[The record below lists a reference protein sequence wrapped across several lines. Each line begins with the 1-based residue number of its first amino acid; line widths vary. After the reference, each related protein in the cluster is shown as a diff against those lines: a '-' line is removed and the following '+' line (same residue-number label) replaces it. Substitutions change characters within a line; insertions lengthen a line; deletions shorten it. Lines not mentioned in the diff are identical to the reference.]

1 MATTSDSK
9 RSLFSRDSMLSTLS
23 RRRLLQASAAGGLVA
38 ASSSLGSRAAASPAI
53 ALQEAPSQTLVV
65 AWADGPNGT
74 DLAFHAALRSI
85 DIYRACTL
93 TPMAFA
99 PEALGDVFVPDFSG
113 LVPYAAESWEVN
125 DDWSSITITLR
136 PDILSSYGNELTAD
150 DVLYSYQRIEAT
162 KGHNWPFMQAAL
174 NIETS
179 ESITKDDTY
188 VYTITCGGPNALIE
202 NINAHVVFTIL
213 DSVEFKKHATEE
225 DPWSVDWAS
234 SNIAGHGAW
243 KLTEY
248 SPGQSWTLERNE
260 NYFDPEALT
269 GNIAK
274 VVNRIVPE
282 SANRVALLQA
292 ASVDMAMDLESAE
305 LQSLETAPGVR
316 VDHLPGNFLQW
327 LGFTFGSTDAP
338 QLADANVR
346 QAIGS
351 ALPFDELLAR
361 PYLNQASQMKSTV
374 APSYAGYD
382 VTSAAWTR
390 AQDTEAAK
398 GLLAETEWP
407 EGFSTTL
414 HYNLNAAGQE
424 ESAIIIKSALAEIGI
439 NVELVQVQSADYFNL
454 AFGGAGFPGLFIYK
468 DMAGTPDV
476 NFGTHLWLKTDHCCA
491 PGKYSN
497 SEVDAL
503 FATAQASPTD
513 FDKRV
518 ELQLQI
524 DDIALNQD
532 PMGVPLQALGFHGAS
547 RENVGGWWWQSLNEI
562 IWNKAWKQ

>member
-1 MATTSDSK
+1 MATPADLG
-9 RSLFSRDSMLSTLS
+9 RLSLS
-23 RRRLLQASAAGGLVA
+23 RRRLVQASALSGLSLA
-38 ASSSLGSRAAASPAI
+38 AGSRGPLAAMPAAAWQDA
-53 ALQEAPSQTLVV
+53 ATQTLV
-65 AWADGPNGT
+65 ASWADGPNGT

-85 DIYRACTL
+85 DIYRATTL
-93 TPMAFA
+93 TPLAFA
-99 PEALGDVFVPDFSG
+99 PVAMGEVFVPDFSD

-136 PDILSSYGNELTAD
+136 QGIMSPFGNELTAD

-174 NIETS
+174 NIESS
-179 ESITKDDTY
+179 EAFTKDDTY
-188 VYTITCGGPNALIE
+188 VYTITCNGPNALIE
-202 NINAHVVFTIL
+202 SINAHVVFTIL
-213 DSVEFKKHATEE
+213 DSVEYKKHATEE

-260 NYFDPEALT
+260 NYFAPEALT
-269 GNIAK
+269 GNVAK
-274 VVNRIVPE
+274 VINRVVPE

-292 ASVDMAMDLESAE
+292 GSVDMAMDLESAE

-327 LGFTFGSTDAP
+327 LGFTFGSADMP
-338 QLADANVR
+338 QLDDANVR
-346 QAIGS
+346 QAIGY

-361 PYLNQASQMKSTV
+361 PYLNQATQMKSTV
-374 APSYAGYD
+374 APSYAGFD
-382 VTSAAWTR
+382 VTSGAWTR
-390 AQDTEAAK
+390 AQDVEAAK

-407 EGFSTTL
+407 DGFTTTL
-414 HYNLNAAGQE
+414 HYNLNAPGQE

-497 SEVDAL
+497 SDVDAL
-503 FATAQASPTD
+503 FAEAQASPAD
-513 FDKRV
+513 FEKRV
-518 ELQLQI
+518 ANQLQI

-562 IWNKAWKQ
+562 LWNKAWKNS